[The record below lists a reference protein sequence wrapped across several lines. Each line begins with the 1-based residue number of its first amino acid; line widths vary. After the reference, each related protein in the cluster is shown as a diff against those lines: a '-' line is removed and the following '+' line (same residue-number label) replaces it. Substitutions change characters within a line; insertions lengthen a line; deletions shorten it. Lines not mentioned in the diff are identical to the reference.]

1 MADPDPIEAGL
12 EKTRLELEEL
22 AARLAPLET
31 APEAPTNPLDS
42 DDAKEAGLVVAE
54 MIGASLRSLLFDRP
68 PKPRTPR
75 RPWRFT
81 SPAQQAVAAPPLR
94 PAATAPQLVPGVQQA
109 PAPVE
114 SGRPNTVIPGQP
126 GHGLDFV
133 GHLDDRPRADASN
146 RFPKEF
152 LEAHERRIDIDR
164 TEPLSR
170 PPLRGPII
178 GGSQ

>member
-1 MADPDPIEAGL
+1 MRDLDPIETGL
-12 EKTRLELEEL
+12 RKAERELEEL

-31 APEAPTNPLDS
+31 APEAPANPLDS

-81 SPAQQAVAAPPLR
+81 SPTPTQAVAAAPPPSPVAAAPV
-94 PAATAPQLVPGVQQA
+94 PAAL
-109 PAPVE
+109 VE
-114 SGRPNTVIPGQP
+114 SSKPDIP

-133 GHLDDRPRADASN
+133 GHLDDRPRAEASN

-152 LEAHERRIDIDR
+152 LEGHRERLDINR

-170 PPLRGPII
+170 PPLRGPIV